1 LFGADVA
8 TESTHKQKRGV
19 NIRVVHGPAVMSE
32 ADVRAVE
39 DLLARL
45 AVRRFV
51 RENPAMFG
59 GDVETRVTR
68 MISGPPAAAAA
79 VPSAPLGSAGGPEEM
94 GLEHHDANGNIG
106 DRE

>member
-1 LFGADVA
+1 M
-8 TESTHKQKRGV
+8 T
-19 NIRVVHGPAVMSE
+19 IRTSYGPAVMTE

-39 DLLARL
+39 DLLVRL
-45 AVRRFV
+45 AVRRCV
-51 RENPAMFG
+51 RENPFMFG
-59 GDVETRVTR
+59 ADVETGDTTVV
-68 MISGPPAAAAA
+68 SGPPAAAAA